1 MNSANEIWL
10 SITPVLQ
17 ENFTDIAFKTWFGE
31 VEPLD
36 FQMDKLILS
45 CPSDFKAKMINERFR
60 PNITNILKDLFSADI
75 DVAVLGPDEA
85 KAYQSAADAKE
96 PAANQNILMGSEEYT
111 FDRFIV
117 GSSNRFAYNAAVAVA
132 EDPGKSYN
140 PLFLY
145 GESGLGKTH
154 LLYSI
159 YHTIK
164 EQHPDYQIIYI
175 KGDEF
180 TNELSEAIRLRN
192 TDAFRQKYRDKDLLL
207 VDDIHFIA
215 GKEQTQE
222 EFFNTF
228 NNLYEAGKQIV
239 LTSDRPPSDML
250 RLEDRLRTRFEWGL
264 MADIQPPDYETRC
277 AIIKNKSILLGLN
290 LPLDI
295 IEYIAQNITA
305 NVRQLEGTI
314 KKLMAYRDLMGN
326 EINDENASRAIRE
339 LIRTKDEFVP
349 SPDVIVEETAKFYDL
364 DPKTIMGQSRKADIV
379 LARQVSMYIIRSITN
394 LSLPEVGKFFGQHHT
409 TVMHSVEKIEK
420 SLSSNGELK
429 EVIRD
434 IKANVNDRF

>member
-17 ENFTDIAFKTWFGE
+17 EKFTDIAFKTWFGE
-31 VEPLD
+31 LEPLD
-36 FQMDKLILS
+36 FQLDKLVLS
-45 CPSDFKAKMINERFR
+45 GPSDFKAKMINERFR
-60 PNITNILKDLFSADI
+60 PDIMQILKDLFAADI
-75 DVAVLGPDEA
+75 DVTVLGPEEA
-85 KAYQSAADAKE
+85 GAYRSAPGTE

-117 GSSNRFAYNAAVAVA
+117 GSSNRFAYNAALAVA

-164 EQHPDYQIIYI
+164 EHHPDYQIIYI

-180 TNELSEAIRLRN
+180 TNELSEAIRLRK

-228 NNLYEAGKQIV
+228 NNLYEAGRQIV

-326 EINDENASRAIRE
+326 EINDDNAARAIRE

-409 TVMHSVEKIEK
+409 PVMHSVEKIEK
-420 SLSSNGELK
+420 TLGSNGELK

>member
-17 ENFTDIAFKTWFGE
+17 EKFTDIAFKTWFGE
-31 VEPLD
+31 LEPLD
-36 FQMDKLILS
+36 FQLDKLVLS
-45 CPSDFKAKMINERFR
+45 GPSDFKAKMINERFR
-60 PNITNILKDLFSADI
+60 PDIMQILKDLFAADI
-75 DVAVLGPDEA
+75 DVTVLGPEEA
-85 KAYQSAADAKE
+85 GAYRSAPGTE

-117 GSSNRFAYNAAVAVA
+117 GSSNRFAYNAALAVA

-164 EQHPDYQIIYI
+164 EHHPDYQIIYI

-180 TNELSEAIRLRN
+180 TNELSEAIRLRK

-228 NNLYEAGKQIV
+228 NNLYEAGRQIV

-290 LPLDI
+290 LPLD
-295 IEYIAQNITA
+295 ITA

-420 SLSSNGELK
+420 TLGSNGELK

>member
-1 MNSANEIWL
+1 
-10 SITPVLQ
+10 
-17 ENFTDIAFKTWFGE
+17 
-31 VEPLD
+31 
-36 FQMDKLILS
+36 MDKLILS

-164 EQHPDYQIIYI
+164 EHHPDYQIIYI

-239 LTSDRPPSDML
+239 LTSDRPPSDM
-250 RLEDRLRTRFEWGL
+250 LRTRFEWGL

>member
-1 MNSANEIWL
+1 MNSVNDIWEEIIKIL
-10 SITPVLQ
+10 SKQLTPTAISTWFSDCTPV
-17 ENFTDIAFKTWFGE
+17 EID
-31 VEPLD
+31 D
-36 FQMDKLILS
+36 CKLVLHTTT
-45 CPSDFKAKMINERFR
+45 DFKRSIITSRFGDT
-60 PNITNILKDLFSADI
+60 IKSALSDLFSCDFDI
-75 DVAVLGPDEA
+75 LVLAGDEIKDFSIKK
-85 KAYQSAADAKE
+85 KAENSLPE
-96 PAANQNILMGSEEYT
+96 MEGYT

-117 GSSNRFAYNAAVAVA
+117 GNSNRFAHAAAVAVA
-132 EDPGKSYN
+132 EKPGIIYN
-140 PLFLY
+140 PLFIY
-145 GESGLGKTH
+145 GNSGLGKTH
-154 LLYSI
+154 LLLAIGQEIHEKDPSKKIAYL
-159 YHTIK
+159 
-164 EQHPDYQIIYI
+164 

-180 TNELSEAIRLRN
+180 TIQLVRSIKDGTAEE
-192 TDAFRQKYRDKDLLL
+192 FRTKYRNVDLFL
-207 VDDIHFIA
+207 VDDIQFIA

-290 LPLDI
+290 LPSDI

-314 KKLMAYRDLMGN
+314 KRLMAYRDLMDS

-339 LIRTKDEFVP
+339 LIRNKDEFVP
-349 SPDVIVEETAKFYDL
+349 SPEVIVEETAKFYDL
-364 DPKTIMGQSRKADIV
+364 DPKTIMGESRKANIV

-394 LSLPEVGKFFGQHHT
+394 QSLPEVGKFFGQHHT

-420 SLSSNGELK
+420 MLSTDRELK

>member
-17 ENFTDIAFKTWFGE
+17 EKFTDIAFKTWFGE
-31 VEPLD
+31 LEPLD
-36 FQMDKLILS
+36 FQLDKLVLS
-45 CPSDFKAKMINERFR
+45 GPSDFKAKMINERFR
-60 PNITNILKDLFSADI
+60 PDIMQILKDLFAADI
-75 DVAVLGPDEA
+75 DVTVLGPEEA
-85 KAYQSAADAKE
+85 GAYRSAPGTE

-117 GSSNRFAYNAAVAVA
+117 GSSNRFAYNAALAVA

-164 EQHPDYQIIYI
+164 EHHPDYQIIYI

-180 TNELSEAIRLRN
+180 TNELSEAIRLRK

-228 NNLYEAGKQIV
+228 NNLYEAGRQIV

-420 SLSSNGELK
+420 ALGSNGELK

>member
-17 ENFTDIAFKTWFGE
+17 EKFTDIAFKTWFGE
-31 VEPLD
+31 LEPLD
-36 FQMDKLILS
+36 FQLDKLVLS
-45 CPSDFKAKMINERFR
+45 GPSDFKAKMINERFR
-60 PNITNILKDLFSADI
+60 PDIMQILKDLFAADI
-75 DVAVLGPDEA
+75 DVTVLGPEEA
-85 KAYQSAADAKE
+85 GAYRSAPGTE

-117 GSSNRFAYNAAVAVA
+117 GSSNRFAYNAALAVA

-164 EQHPDYQIIYI
+164 EHHPDYQIIYI

-180 TNELSEAIRLRN
+180 TNELSEAIRLRK

-228 NNLYEAGKQIV
+228 NNLYEAGRQIV

-305 NVRQLEGTI
+305 SVRQLEGTI

-420 SLSSNGELK
+420 TLGSNGELK

>member
-17 ENFTDIAFKTWFGE
+17 EKFTDIAFKTWFGE
-31 VEPLD
+31 LEPLD
-36 FQMDKLILS
+36 FQLDKLVLS
-45 CPSDFKAKMINERFR
+45 GPSDFKAKMINERFR
-60 PNITNILKDLFSADI
+60 PDIMQILKDLFAADI
-75 DVAVLGPDEA
+75 DVTVLGPEEA
-85 KAYQSAADAKE
+85 GAYRSAPGTE

-117 GSSNRFAYNAAVAVA
+117 GSSNRFAYNAALAVA

-164 EQHPDYQIIYI
+164 EHHPDYQIIYI

-180 TNELSEAIRLRN
+180 TNELSEAIRLRK

-228 NNLYEAGKQIV
+228 NNLYEAGRQIV

-409 TVMHSVEKIEK
+409 TVMHSVEKIETT
-420 SLSSNGELK
+420 LGSNGELK

>member
-17 ENFTDIAFKTWFGE
+17 EKFTDIAFKTWFGE
-31 VEPLD
+31 LEPLD
-36 FQMDKLILS
+36 FQLDKLVLS
-45 CPSDFKAKMINERFR
+45 GPSDFKAKMINERFR
-60 PNITNILKDLFSADI
+60 PDIMQILKDLFAADI
-75 DVAVLGPDEA
+75 DVTVLGPEEA
-85 KAYQSAADAKE
+85 GAYRSAPGTE

-117 GSSNRFAYNAAVAVA
+117 GSSNRFAYNAALAVA

-145 GESGLGKTH
+145 GESGLGKNH

-164 EQHPDYQIIYI
+164 EHHPDYQIIYI

-180 TNELSEAIRLRN
+180 TNELSEAIRLRK

-228 NNLYEAGKQIV
+228 NNLYEAGRQIV

-420 SLSSNGELK
+420 TLGSNGELK

>member
-1 MNSANEIWL
+1 MNSANEIWQ
-10 SITPVLQ
+10 SILPTLQ
-17 ENFTDIAFKTWFGE
+17 ESFTDIAYKTWFDGLT
-31 VEPLD
+31 PLD
-36 FQMDKLILS
+36 FQSDRLVLS
-45 CPSDFKAKMINERFR
+45 CPSGFKADMINERFL
-60 PNITNILKDLFSADI
+60 PNIRSILKDLFNTEI
-75 DVAVLGPDEA
+75 DVQVLGPEEA
-85 KAYQSAADAKE
+85 EHYGARSGTGDSAG
-96 PAANQNILMGSEEYT
+96 NRNVLMGSEDYT
-111 FDRFIV
+111 FDRFVV
-117 GSSNRFAYNAAVAVA
+117 GQSNRLAYNASLAVA

-159 YHTIK
+159 YHTIR
-164 EQHPDYQIIYI
+164 QNHPEFQIIYI

-180 TNELSEAIRLRN
+180 TNELSEAIRLRS
-192 TDAFRQKYRDKDLLL
+192 TDTFRQKYRDKDLLL

-228 NNLYEAGKQIV
+228 NNLYEAGRQIV

-250 RLEDRLRTRFEWGL
+250 RLEDRLRTRFEQGL

-290 LPLDI
+290 LPPDI
-295 IEYIAQNITA
+295 IEFIASNITA

-314 KKLMAYRDLMGN
+314 NRLLAYRNLLGN
-326 EINDENASRAIRE
+326 DINDENVSRAIRE
-339 LIRTKDEFVP
+339 LIRNKDEFTP
-349 SPDVIVEETAKFYDL
+349 SPDIILEETAKFYDL
-364 DPKTIMGQSRKADIV
+364 EPATIMGQSRKADIV
-379 LARQVSMYIIRSITN
+379 LARQVSMYIIRSLTN
-394 LSLPEVGKFFGQHHT
+394 LSLPEVGKIFGQHHT
-409 TVMHSVEKIEK
+409 TVMHSVDKIEK
-420 SLSSNGELK
+420 SLRSNTELK

>member
-1 MNSANEIWL
+1 
-10 SITPVLQ
+10 
-17 ENFTDIAFKTWFGE
+17 
-31 VEPLD
+31 
-36 FQMDKLILS
+36 
-45 CPSDFKAKMINERFR
+45 
-60 PNITNILKDLFSADI
+60 
-75 DVAVLGPDEA
+75 
-85 KAYQSAADAKE
+85 
-96 PAANQNILMGSEEYT
+96 MGSEEYT

-117 GSSNRFAYNAAVAVA
+117 GSSNRFAYNAALAVA

-164 EQHPDYQIIYI
+164 EHHPDYQIIYI

-180 TNELSEAIRLRN
+180 TNELSEAIRLRK

-228 NNLYEAGKQIV
+228 NNLYEAGRQIV

-420 SLSSNGELK
+420 TLGSNGELK

>member
-36 FQMDKLILS
+36 FQMDKLVLS

-60 PNITNILKDLFSADI
+60 SNIMDILKDLFSAEI
-75 DVAVLGPDEA
+75 EVEVLGPDAA
-85 KAYQSAADAKE
+85 KAYRSAGEKE

-159 YHTIK
+159 YHTIQK
-164 EQHPDYQIIYI
+164 KHPEYQIIYI

-290 LPLDI
+290 LPSDI

-339 LIRTKDEFVP
+339 LIRNKDEFVP

-420 SLSSNGELK
+420 TLSTNGELK

>member
-60 PNITNILKDLFSADI
+60 SNIMDILKDLFSAEI
-75 DVAVLGPDEA
+75 EVEVLGPEAA
-85 KAYQSAADAKE
+85 KAYRSAGEKE

-159 YHTIK
+159 YHTIQK
-164 EQHPDYQIIYI
+164 KHPEYQIIYI

-250 RLEDRLRTRFEWGL
+250 RLEDRLLTRFEWGL

-290 LPLDI
+290 LPSDI

-339 LIRTKDEFVP
+339 LIRNKDEFVP

-420 SLSSNGELK
+420 TLSTNGELK

>member
-17 ENFTDIAFKTWFGE
+17 EKFTDIAFKTWFGE
-31 VEPLD
+31 LEPLD
-36 FQMDKLILS
+36 FQLDKLVLS
-45 CPSDFKAKMINERFR
+45 GPSDFKAKMINERFR
-60 PNITNILKDLFSADI
+60 PDIMQILKDLFAADI
-75 DVAVLGPDEA
+75 DVTVLGPEEA
-85 KAYQSAADAKE
+85 GAYRSAPGTE

-117 GSSNRFAYNAAVAVA
+117 GSSNRFAYNAALAVA

-164 EQHPDYQIIYI
+164 EHHPDYQIIYI

-180 TNELSEAIRLRN
+180 TNELSEAIRLRK

-228 NNLYEAGKQIV
+228 NNLYEADRQIV

-420 SLSSNGELK
+420 TLGSNGELK

>member
-17 ENFTDIAFKTWFGE
+17 EKFTDIAFKTWFGE
-31 VEPLD
+31 LEPLD
-36 FQMDKLILS
+36 FQLDKLVLS
-45 CPSDFKAKMINERFR
+45 GPSDFKAKMINERFR
-60 PNITNILKDLFSADI
+60 PDIMQILKDLFAADI
-75 DVAVLGPDEA
+75 DVTVLGPEEA
-85 KAYQSAADAKE
+85 GAYRSAPGTE

-117 GSSNRFAYNAAVAVA
+117 GSSNRFAYNAALAVA

-164 EQHPDYQIIYI
+164 EHHPDYQIIYI

-180 TNELSEAIRLRN
+180 TNELSEAIRLRK

-228 NNLYEAGKQIV
+228 NNLYEAGRQIV
-239 LTSDRPPSDML
+239 LT
-250 RLEDRLRTRFEWGL
+250 
-264 MADIQPPDYETRC
+264 C
-277 AIIKNKSILLGLN
+277 
-290 LPLDI
+290 
-295 IEYIAQNITA
+295 
-305 NVRQLEGTI
+305 
-314 KKLMAYRDLMGN
+314 
-326 EINDENASRAIRE
+326 
-339 LIRTKDEFVP
+339 
-349 SPDVIVEETAKFYDL
+349 
-364 DPKTIMGQSRKADIV
+364 
-379 LARQVSMYIIRSITN
+379 QVSMYIIRSITN

-420 SLSSNGELK
+420 TLGSNGELK

>member
-36 FQMDKLILS
+36 FQMDKLVLS

-60 PNITNILKDLFSADI
+60 SNIMDILKDLFSAEI
-75 DVAVLGPDEA
+75 EVEVLGPDAA
-85 KAYQSAADAKE
+85 KAYRSAGGKE

-159 YHTIK
+159 YHTIQK
-164 EQHPDYQIIYI
+164 KHPEYQIIYI

-290 LPLDI
+290 LPSDI

-339 LIRTKDEFVP
+339 LIRNKDEFVP

-420 SLSSNGELK
+420 TLSTNGELK

>member
-17 ENFTDIAFKTWFGE
+17 EKFTDIAFKTWFGE
-31 VEPLD
+31 LEPLD
-36 FQMDKLILS
+36 FQLDKLVLS
-45 CPSDFKAKMINERFR
+45 GPSDFKAKMINERFR
-60 PNITNILKDLFSADI
+60 PDIMQILKDLFAADI
-75 DVAVLGPDEA
+75 DVTVLGPEEA
-85 KAYQSAADAKE
+85 GAYRSAPGTE

-117 GSSNRFAYNAAVAVA
+117 GSSNRFAYNAALAVA

-164 EQHPDYQIIYI
+164 EHHPDYQIIYI

-180 TNELSEAIRLRN
+180 TNELSEAIRLRK

-228 NNLYEAGKQIV
+228 NNLYEAGRQIV

-420 SLSSNGELK
+420 TLGSNGELK

>member
-17 ENFTDIAFKTWFGE
+17 EKFTDIAFKTWFGE
-31 VEPLD
+31 LEPLD
-36 FQMDKLILS
+36 FQLDKLVLS
-45 CPSDFKAKMINERFR
+45 GPSDFKAKMINERFR
-60 PNITNILKDLFSADI
+60 PDIMQILKDLFAADI
-75 DVAVLGPDEA
+75 DVTVLGPEEA
-85 KAYQSAADAKE
+85 GAYRSAPGTE

-117 GSSNRFAYNAAVAVA
+117 GSSNRFAYNAALAVA

-154 LLYSI
+154 LLYAI

-164 EQHPDYQIIYI
+164 EHHPDYQIIYI

-180 TNELSEAIRLRN
+180 TNELSEAIRLRK

-228 NNLYEAGKQIV
+228 NNLYEAGRQIV

-420 SLSSNGELK
+420 TLGSNGELK